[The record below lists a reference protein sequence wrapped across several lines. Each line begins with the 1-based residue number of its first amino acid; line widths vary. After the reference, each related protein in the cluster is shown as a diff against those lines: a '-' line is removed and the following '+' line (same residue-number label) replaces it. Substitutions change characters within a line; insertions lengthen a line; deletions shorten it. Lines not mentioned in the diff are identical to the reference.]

1 MLGKVTEI
9 VARTLVAIRKKKK
22 NSKSKTATLMCF
34 DNLRKKQQDHGSKND
49 HTESFMSLTTSNIRT
64 TAFCFENTEL
74 LK

>member
-9 VARTLVAIRKKKK
+9 VARTLVAVRKKKK

-34 DNLRKKQQDHGSKND
+34 DNLRKKHGSKND

>member
-1 MLGKVTEI
+1 
-9 VARTLVAIRKKKK
+9 
-22 NSKSKTATLMCF
+22 MCF

-49 HTESFMSLTTSNIRT
+49 HTESFMSLTTSNLRT